1 MSRARDGS
9 PAPGGCR
16 ATPPELPRIERARG
30 GCQNGFA
37 LPPAGEPPSSAAPRE
52 GAVVAVVSI
61 PPAPPLLPATSS
73 PQRVLAGPT
82 LSLDGRDAIE
92 GYLDRLNLASPV
104 ADRRITQWGA
114 PGSERLSVGAVMQ
127 AVDPHG
133 RDAFPAEVFLGECHF
148 GFGLDLHTRN
158 PGAAPAAYAIGLP
171 LAGDLSVTLSGHEV
185 HAGAG
190 EGVIIDPAEVERTRV
205 SGGSHF
211 VEFHLPKSEVLRLS
225 GSWTPATD
233 GRAPRF
239 APHLGAQLAPRLLF
253 MAAQAAHV
261 LQTPGAPAGLRM
273 LFQRWTEMIALT
285 LLHEQHVDN
294 SLARR
299 AGGSAPAPASLRR
312 AIDFIQAHA
321 DGAIGLADIAEAACI
336 SASSLL
342 RHFQAHVG
350 MSPYA
355 FLRTVRLERAHAE
368 LTHGAPDDIRD
379 IALRWGFQNASKFSR
394 AYQEQFGER
403 PSDTRRRHVG

>member
-1 MSRARDGS
+1 M
-9 PAPGGCR
+9 
-16 ATPPELPRIERARG
+16 
-30 GCQNGFA
+30 
-37 LPPAGEPPSSAAPRE
+37 
-52 GAVVAVVSI
+52 
-61 PPAPPLLPATSS
+61 
-73 PQRVLAGPT
+73 
-82 LSLDGRDAIE
+82 
-92 GYLDRLNLASPV
+92 
-104 ADRRITQWGA
+104 
-114 PGSERLSVGAVMQ
+114 
-127 AVDPHG
+127 
-133 RDAFPAEVFLGECHF
+133 GECHF
-148 GFGLDLHTRN
+148 GFGLDLRTRN
-158 PGAAPAAYAIGLP
+158 PAAAPAAYAIGLP
-171 LAGDLSVTLSGHEV
+171 LAGDMSVTLAGAEV

-211 VEFHLPKSEVLRLS
+211 VEFHLPKSEVLRLAS
-225 GSWTPATD
+225 AWTPAIE

-239 APHLGAQLAPRLLF
+239 APHLSAELAPRLLF

-261 LQTPGAPAGLRM
+261 LQTPGQPAGLRM

-294 SLARR
+294 ALARR
-299 AGGSAPAPASLRR
+299 ANANAPAPASLRR

-355 FLRTVRLERAHAE
+355 FLRTVRLERAHAQ
-368 LTHGAPDDIRD
+368 LTRGTPDAIRD
-379 IALRWGFQNASKFSR
+379 IALQWGFQNASKFSA
-394 AYQEQFGER
+394 AYLEQFGEL
-403 PSDTRRRHVG
+403 PSETRRRHGG

>member
-1 MSRARDGS
+1 MRRARDPV
-9 PAPGGCR
+9 PAG
-16 ATPPELPRIERARG
+16 IEPARG

-37 LPPAGEPPSSAAPRE
+37 LPPGGRLPSLAAPPE

-61 PPAPPLLPATSS
+61 PHSSALSPASPL
-73 PQRVLAGPT
+73 PQRLLAGPT
-82 LSLDGRDAIE
+82 LSLDGRDEIE
-92 GYLDRLNLASPV
+92 GYLEKLNLASPV
-104 ADRRITQWGA
+104 AERRITRWGA
-114 PGSERLSVGAVMQ
+114 PGSERLSVGAAVQ
-127 AVDPHG
+127 AFGQSGGDVW
-133 RDAFPAEVFLGECHF
+133 ANEVFMGECHF
-148 GFGLDLHTRN
+148 GFGLDLRTRN

-171 LAGDLSVTLSGHEV
+171 LAGDMSVTLAGSEV
-185 HAGAG
+185 HACAG
-190 EGVIIDPAEVERTRV
+190 EGVIIDPAEVERTQV

-211 VEFHLPKSEVLRLS
+211 VEFHLPRSEVLRLA
-225 GSWTPATD
+225 GLWTPALE

-239 APHLGAQLAPRLLF
+239 APHLSAQLAPRLLF

-261 LQTPGAPAGLRM
+261 LETPGQPAGLAL
-273 LFQRWTEMIALT
+273 LFKRWTEMIALT

-294 SLARR
+294 ALARR
-299 AGGSAPAPASLRR
+299 AAGSAPAPASIRR

-321 DGAIGLADIAEAACI
+321 DGAIGLADIAEAACT

-342 RHFQAHVG
+342 RHFHAHVG

-368 LTHGAPDDIRD
+368 LERGAADAIRD

-403 PSDTRRRHVG
+403 PSETRTRQAG

>member
-1 MSRARDGS
+1 V
-9 PAPGGCR
+9 
-16 ATPPELPRIERARG
+16 IERTQDE
-30 GCQNGFA
+30 CQNAFV
-37 LPPAGEPPSSAAPRE
+37 LPPAGGPSPRSAPRE
-52 GAVVAVVSI
+52 GAVVAIVSI
-61 PPAPPLLPATSS
+61 PPAFPHPPAFPPSRL
-73 PQRVLAGPT
+73 LAGPT

-104 ADRRITQWGA
+104 GDRRITQWGA
-114 PGSERLSVGAVMQ
+114 PGSERLEVGAVMQ
-127 AVDPHG
+127 AVEAPG
-133 RDAFPAEVFLGECHF
+133 RDAWSTEVFLGECHF
-148 GFGLDLHTRN
+148 GFGLDLRTRN
-158 PGAAPAAYAIGLP
+158 PAASPAAYAIGLP
-171 LAGDLSVTLSGHEV
+171 LAGDMSVSLAGAEV

-211 VEFHLPKSEVLRLS
+211 VEFHLPKSEVLRLA
-225 GSWTPATD
+225 GAWTAATD

-239 APHLGAQLAPRLLF
+239 SPHLDARLAPRLLF

-261 LQTPGAPAGLRM
+261 LQVPGHPAGVRM

-285 LLHEQHVDN
+285 LLHEQQVDN
-294 SLARR
+294 ALARR
-299 AGGSAPAPASLRR
+299 AGAPAPAPASLRR

-355 FLRTVRLERAHAE
+355 FLRTVRLERARAE
-368 LTHGAPDDIRD
+368 LARGTPDDIRD

-394 AYQEQFGER
+394 AYQAQFGER
-403 PSDTRRRHVG
+403 PSDTRRRQGD